1 MISKTP
7 YSEMSYPKRILAQGK
22 TTLKL
27 FIDESDLLLGSYY
40 SFFKR
45 GERIL
50 MKKSTLK
57 EIGMRKRS
65 KRTSKSGLV
74 KANQDAISIQKQDL
88 PFLEEN
94 MDIMLKFIKEP
105 NYICGSRKFQ

>member
-1 MISKTP
+1 
-7 YSEMSYPKRILAQGK
+7 
-22 TTLKL
+22 
-27 FIDESDLLLGSYY
+27 
-40 SFFKR
+40 
-45 GERIL
+45 
-50 MKKSTLK
+50 
-57 EIGMRKRS
+57 MRKRS